1 MIFAEDFLKILNSET
16 KFFSGVPDSVL
27 KNFTHII
34 ENNADNIHIVSTNEG
49 SAVAKGVG
57 YHLSTKNIPCIYMQ
71 NSGLTNA
78 LNPLLSIS
86 HQKVYSIPLIL
97 VIGWRGSPNSND
109 EPQHLVMGSI
119 TRNILRLS
127 KIKFLILKNN
137 NSLKKV
143 KKLILYAKKKS
154 TPIAIL
160 IENNTLKI
168 KTEIIKRKKIN
179 NHMSVRS
186 EVIDYLLSQLKQSV
200 KIISTTGFTSR
211 ELEKIKKDK
220 HYNTECFY
228 MIGGMGH
235 AAMVT
240 LGATLKS
247 SKKIICL
254 DGDGSLLMHLGSLTL
269 IKKFG
274 NKKFYHVL
282 LNNGSHESV
291 GTHTTM
297 INDINIKEIV
307 KSFGYKKYF
316 LIDNKK
322 KLKNL
327 HIIIEKYEGPIF
339 INVKIKIGVLM
350 NLSRP
355 KNFLRI
361 KNKFMNG

>member
-1 MIFAEDFLKILNSET
+1 MIFAKDFLKTLTSKT

-34 ENNADNIHIVSTNEG
+34 ENNKNNIHIISTNEG
-49 SAVAKGVG
+49 SAVAKGIG
-57 YHLSTKNIPCIYMQ
+57 YYLSTKNIPCIYMQ

-97 VIGWRGSPNSND
+97 VIGWRGSPASND

-119 TRNILRLS
+119 TKNILKLS

-137 NSLKKV
+137 SSLKKIE
-143 KKLILYAKKKS
+143 KLISYAKKNLI
-154 TPIAIL
+154 PIAIL
-160 IENNTLKI
+160 VENGVLKI
-168 KTEIIKRKKIN
+168 KNEIIKKKKIN
-179 NHMSVRS
+179 NNMNVRS
-186 EVIDYLLSQLKQSV
+186 EVIDYLLSQFKQSI

-211 ELEKIKKDK
+211 ELEKIKTDK
-220 HYNTECFY
+220 LYKTQCFY

-240 LGATLKS
+240 LGATIKS

-269 IKKFG
+269 IKKYG
-274 NKKFYHVL
+274 NNKFYHIL
-282 LNNGSHESV
+282 LNNGLHESV
-291 GTHTTM
+291 GRHSTS
-297 INDINIKEIV
+297 INDINIKGTI
-307 KSFGYKKYF
+307 KSFGYKRYF
-316 LIDNKK
+316 LIDNKR

-327 HIIIEKYEGPIF
+327 HGIIEKYEGPIF
-339 INVKIKIGVLM
+339 INIKINTGVLRS
-350 NLSRP
+350 LSRP
-355 KNFLRI
+355 KNFIRI